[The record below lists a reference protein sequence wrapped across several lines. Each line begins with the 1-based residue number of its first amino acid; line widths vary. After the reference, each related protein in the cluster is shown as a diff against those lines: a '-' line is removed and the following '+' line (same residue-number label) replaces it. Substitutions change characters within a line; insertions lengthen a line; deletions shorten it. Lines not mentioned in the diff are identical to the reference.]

1 MGISRHD
8 AWVNNRGV
16 HEGRETNVENVSE
29 QDWDCRGDVMP
40 QPGSRKCEEK
50 GRWNDDQKS
59 SSDIDGLVPR
69 ILESSTTAEEGI
81 TGEIFK
87 VLAEITSREL
97 LLLRVKSI
105 GR

>member
-8 AWVNNRGV
+8 TWVNNRGV

-29 QDWDCRGDVMP
+29 QNWDCRGDVMP

-50 GRWNDDQKS
+50 GRRNDDQES
-59 SSDIDGLVPR
+59 SSDVDGLVPR
-69 ILESSTTAEEGI
+69 ILESSTTAEERV
-81 TGEIFK
+81 TGEVFK
-87 VLAEITSREL
+87 VLAKITLRESL
-97 LLLRVKSI
+97 LFRIKSI